1 MLWNEI
7 IFRKKRWRMKKLSVM
22 QKLLLSYSL
31 LVLGITILMGIY
43 ILPVQLRGMES
54 NLKNEISETAHLL
67 SIDSDIISGV
77 EEGRFGDS
85 LIEKLNAVRDK
96 YKDRIDYIVIANK
109 QGIRMYHPDKKFIGK
124 RFSGGDEKKILKK
137 ETPYI
142 TTRKGEHDVQ
152 KRAFS
157 PVKDS
162 SGKIVGFVM
171 VSASL
176 RTIQKQQLKIV
187 TQFILIFLLVLLV
200 GIGIAYVISRNIR
213 QMLLGFEPGTFTKMY
228 LQREEILDNLDEG
241 IVAVSKKEEL
251 LYSNPASKEIFHDMN
266 RIKASSLYEKMQQCM
281 NQKSSLLNQFMEI
294 AENTLIVSLI
304 PLIREGEAQAVLII
318 FRNKTELT
326 KMAEQLTG
334 TNHVIDALRANTH
347 EYMNKLH
354 VISGLL
360 QIGEISDA
368 MNYISEVSSDI
379 ENGYQTVVRQIQN
392 KTIAALIL
400 GKQNRSKELNIDF
413 SLRKDSFLE
422 EHNAYVSTKELV
434 TMVGNLIENA
444 FEAVKTSESLKQI
457 ELFIGST
464 KHGLTITIDDT
475 GHGMTEEQIDKIYNG
490 QYTTKGEG
498 HGYGLR
504 LIQEIVQRHEGYLEI
519 ESEPGVGTSFAVNFS
534 KKRNG
539 YDTLQE

>member
-1 MLWNEI
+1 
-7 IFRKKRWRMKKLSVM
+7 MKKLSVM

-54 NLKNEISETAHLL
+54 NLKNEISETAYLL
-67 SIDSDIISGV
+67 SIDSDIVNGV
-77 EEGRFGDS
+77 EEGQFPKN
-85 LIEKLNAVRDK
+85 LIKKLDVVRDK
-96 YKDRIDYIVIANK
+96 YKKRIDYIVIADK
-109 QGIRMYHPDKKFIGK
+109 QGIRMYHPDASFIGK
-124 RFSGGDEKKILKK
+124 RFSGGDEKRILKSGN
-137 ETPYI
+137 PYI

-157 PVKDS
+157 SVKDS

-176 RTIQKQQLKIV
+176 GTIQKQQLQIIA
-187 TQFILIFLLVLLV
+187 QFILIFLLVLFV
-200 GIGIAYVISRNIR
+200 GIGIAYIISRNIR

-251 LYSNPASKEIFHDMN
+251 LYSNPASKEIFRDMN

-304 PLIREGEAQAVLII
+304 PLIREGEAQAVLVI

-360 QIGEISDA
+360 QIGEVSDA

-422 EHNAYVSTKELV
+422 NHNAYVSTKELV
-434 TMVGNLIENA
+434 TMVGNLVENA
-444 FEAVKTSESLKQI
+444 FEAVKTSESLKQV

-464 KHGLTITIDDT
+464 EYGLTITIDDT

-504 LIQEIVQRHEGYLEI
+504 LIQEIVQRHNGYLEI
-519 ESEPGVGTSFAVNFS
+519 ESEPCVGTSFAINFS
-534 KKRNG
+534 KKRDG
-539 YDTLQE
+539 YDKIQPEEIEI

>member
-1 MLWNEI
+1 
-7 IFRKKRWRMKKLSVM
+7 MKKLTVM

-67 SIDSDIISGV
+67 SVDSDIINGV
-77 EEGRFGDS
+77 ERKQFSDS
-85 LIEKLNAVRDK
+85 LINKLNGVREK
-96 YKDRIDYIVIANK
+96 YKERIDYIVIADK
-109 QGIRMYHPDKKFIGK
+109 KGIRKYHPDVTCIGK
-124 RFSGGDEKKILKK
+124 RFSGGDEEKVLKDGNS
-137 ETPYI
+137 YI
-142 TTRKGEHDVQ
+142 TTRQGEHDVQ
-152 KRAFS
+152 KRAFA
-157 PVKDS
+157 PVKNEA
-162 SGKIVGFVM
+162 KEIVGFVM

-176 RTIQKQQLKIV
+176 TTIQKQQRHIIM
-187 TQFILIFLLVLLV
+187 QFISIFLLVLFV
-200 GIGIAYVISRNIR
+200 GICVAYIISKNIR
-213 QMLLGFEPGTFTKMY
+213 EMLLGFEPGTFTKMY

-241 IVAVSKKEEL
+241 ILAVNKKEEM
-251 LYSNPASKEIFHDMN
+251 LYSNPAAEEIFH
-266 RIKASSLYEKMQQCM
+266 SVEKI
-281 NQKSSLLNQFMEI
+281 KSSTIYEQMKQCLTGKKSILNQLVEVG
-294 AENTLIVSLI
+294 ENTLIASLI
-304 PLIREGEAQAVLII
+304 PLIREGEAEAVLVI

-379 ENGYQTVVRQIQN
+379 ANGYQTVVRQIQN

-413 SLRKDSFLE
+413 TLRKDSFLE
-422 EHNAYVSTKELV
+422 AHNAYISTKELV
-434 TMVGNLIENA
+434 TIVGNLIENA
-444 FEAVKTSESLKQI
+444 FEAVKNADKLKQV

-464 KHGLTITIDDT
+464 ENGLTLTIDDT
-475 GHGMTEEQIDKIYNG
+475 GHGMGKEQINKIYNG

-504 LIQEIVQRHEGYLEI
+504 LIREIVQRHNGYLEI
-519 ESEPGVGTSFAVNFS
+519 ESEPLVGTSFAINFS
-534 KKRNG
+534 EKRDG
-539 YDTLQE
+539 YNIIRRKL